1 MAITRQQS
9 EDMNHAWA
17 HGMSQVGQEAVDF
30 VLVRFIRDL
39 GHYGQSERRGVA
51 SVMKKLI

>member
-9 EDMNHAWA
+9 EDINNAWA

-30 VLVRFIRDL
+30 VLVGFIRDL

-51 SVMKKLI
+51 TVMKKLI